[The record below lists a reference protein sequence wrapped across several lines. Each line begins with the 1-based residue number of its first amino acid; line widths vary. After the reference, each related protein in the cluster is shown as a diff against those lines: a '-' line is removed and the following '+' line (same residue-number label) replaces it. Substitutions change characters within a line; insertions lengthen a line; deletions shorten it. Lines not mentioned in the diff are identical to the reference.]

1 MTTYVTTQYVANAN
15 GDHGKTKG
23 KAISDGLKAL
33 LTHVPSAGDINWNSA
48 SWATS
53 NNASVGYEVFH
64 INDSLHATKPIYMKF
79 EYGVAGGSGGYYG
92 NCGCQL
98 WVTIGT
104 GWDGSAITGTIYNR
118 TSIYTAQY
126 DPNDLGSTTQGQIYM
141 SNMDGSAL
149 TFVAFPTNGAV
160 VSSNSYYPGG
170 YFVIERSRDVTGAAT
185 GQGIFIQYKYNVT
198 SSANGSGAFSAIS
211 LDAGFISSTISNN
224 SGCVGVPFSLS
235 SNVSIANGSSVPI
248 FSGLA
253 IPGNGVYW
261 VPRSV
266 VCTALANVAGGQIL
280 SNVVE
285 TRDYIGTGQ
294 AGGYSDAAAQRYAT
308 AVVSWY

>member
-1 MTTYVTTQYVANAN
+1 MTTYVTTQYVAN
-15 GDHGKTKG
+15 GTVHGKAKG
-23 KAISDGLKAL
+23 QAISDGLKAL
-33 LTHVPSAGDINWNSA
+33 LTHVPSAGEINWNTITWNFYS
-48 SWATS
+48 S
-53 NNASVGYEVFH
+53 NYSIGYEVFH

-79 EYGVAGGSGGYYG
+79 EYGTAGGIYENGGS
-92 NCGCQL
+92 GCQL

-118 TSIYTAQY
+118 RSIYNTEY
-126 DPNDLGSTTQGQIYM
+126 SSGDGTLTTQGQIFM

-149 TFVAFPTNGAV
+149 TFVAFPTNGAIV
-160 VSSNSYYPGG
+160 NGSVHPGG

-185 GQGIFIQYKYNVT
+185 GQGIFIQYKYNVS

-211 LDAGFISSTISNN
+211 LDAGFISSTVSNN

-308 AVVSWY
+308 ALVSWY

>member
-1 MTTYVTTQYVANAN
+1 MTTYVTTQYVANGHVN
-15 GDHGKTKG
+15 GKAKG
-23 KAISDGLKAL
+23 QAISDGLKAL
-33 LTHVPSAGDINWNSA
+33 LTHVPSAGDINWTTVTWS
-48 SWATS
+48 SIS
-53 NNASVGYEVFH
+53 NDVSLGYEVFY
-64 INDSLHATKPIYMKF
+64 INDSLHATKPVYMKF
-79 EYGVAGGSGGYYG
+79 EYGTSGGIAGSGIS
-92 NCGCQL
+92 GCQL

-104 GWDGSAITGTIYNR
+104 GWDGSAITGTVFSR
-118 TSIYTAQY
+118 TSVYNTGYGTGDGVA
-126 DPNDLGSTTQGQIYM
+126 TTQGQIYM

-149 TFVAFPTNGAV
+149 TFVAFPTNGAIV
-160 VSSNSYYPGG
+160 NSNTRHPGG

-185 GQGIFIQYKYNVT
+185 GQGIFVQYKYNVS

-280 SNVVE
+280 SNMVE